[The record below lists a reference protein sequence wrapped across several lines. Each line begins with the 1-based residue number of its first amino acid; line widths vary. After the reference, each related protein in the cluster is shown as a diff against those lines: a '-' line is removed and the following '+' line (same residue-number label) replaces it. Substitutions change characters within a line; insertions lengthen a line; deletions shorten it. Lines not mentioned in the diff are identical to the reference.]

1 MPVFNGGITNQQTG
15 LLDPKLLQQRGPLL
29 QIEVSVPDVL
39 ANKLYQEKKPIPP
52 PVTGLGLLDT
62 GASITGVDVNALQQL
77 SLSMINEVTMNH
89 PGGEDKQG
97 IYACQISFPGTQIE
111 DIEFSAALGS
121 NLKGQG
127 LLAILGRDVLK
138 DYQLV
143 YNGPGGFWTI
153 AG

>member
-1 MPVFNGGITNQQTG
+1 MSVFNGGITNQQTG

-39 ANKLYQEKKPIPP
+39 ANKLQEKKMMPS

-77 SLSMINEVTMNH
+77 SLSMIDEVTINH

-97 IYACQISFPGTQIE
+97 IYACQISFPGTKIE
-111 DIEFSAALGS
+111 DIEFSHVLGS
-121 NLKGQG
+121 KLKDQG